1 MKKEYE
7 FIKITDFV
15 TNNADKSAW
24 ILLKLKI
31 LRE

>member
-1 MKKEYE
+1 MK